1 MIDAILDFFFPPKC
15 PFCMEILSSKAPVC
29 DNCIRALPFNDEKC
43 CDICSR
49 PIEDFS
55 HSTCLNCREQK
66 IYFEHSFVPL
76 IYKDEAKGAVL
87 RLKKGHPSFS
97 KGFAYLLADKILS
110 SPNYKNF
117 DVITFVPQSYKGRL
131 NRGYNQAELIAR
143 DLSKLLKIPCTAFLI
158 KTDDGEEQHLLTAT
172 QRREN
177 VKKCYF
183 SKNIKG
189 KGRVLL
195 VDDIYTTG
203 STTNYCSRLLRKMGF
218 SEVYLA
224 VAMIRTDD

>member
-1 MIDAILDFFFPPKC
+1 MLDTILDFFFPPRC

-29 DNCIRALPFNDEKC
+29 DNCIDILPFNDEKC

-55 HSTCLNCREQK
+55 YNTCLSCREQK
-66 IYFEHSFVPL
+66 IHFEHSFVPL
-76 IYKDEAKGAVL
+76 IYKGIAKDAVL
-87 RLKKGHPSFS
+87 RLKKWHPAYS

-110 SPNYKNF
+110 SPFYRNF
-117 DVITFVPQSYKGRL
+117 DVITFVPQSPKGRL
-131 NRGYNQAELIAR
+131 ERGYNQAQLIAK
-143 DLSKLLKIPCTAFLI
+143 DLSELLKIPCIAFLI
-158 KTDDGEEQHLLTAT
+158 KTDDGDEQHLLTAS

-183 SKNIKG
+183 AKDIKG
-189 KGRVLL
+189 SGRVLL

-203 STTNYCSRLLRKMGF
+203 STTNYCSKLLRKMGF
-218 SEVYLA
+218 DEVYLA
-224 VAMIRTDD
+224 VAMIRADD

>member
-1 MIDAILDFFFPPKC
+1 MIDIIADFLFPPRC
-15 PFCMEILSSKAPVC
+15 PFCLELLSSKVPVC
-29 DNCIRALPFNDEKC
+29 DDCLKILPFNDEKC

-49 PIEDFS
+49 PIEEFS
-55 HSTCLNCREQK
+55 YNTCLNCREQK

-76 IYKDEAKGAVL
+76 IYKGKVKETVL
-87 RLKKGHPSFS
+87 MLKKGHPYFA

-110 SPNYKNF
+110 SPNYTHF

-131 NRGYNQAELIAR
+131 DRGYNQAELIAKE
-143 DLSKLLKIPCTAFLI
+143 LSKLLKIPCKAFLT
-158 KTDDGEEQHLLTAT
+158 KTNDGEEQHLLSAA

-183 SKNIKG
+183 PKDIQG
-189 KGRVLL
+189 EGTVLL

-203 STTNYCSRLLRKMGF
+203 ATTNYCARLLRKMGF
-218 SEVYLA
+218 GKVCLA
-224 VAMIRTDD
+224 VAMIRADD

>member
-29 DNCIRALPFNDEKC
+29 DNCISTLPFNDEKC

-55 HSTCLNCREQK
+55 YSTCLNCREQK

-76 IYKDEAKGAVL
+76 IYKDEAKEAVL

-143 DLSKLLKIPCTAFLI
+143 DLSKLLNIPCITFLI

-203 STTNYCSRLLRKMGF
+203 STTNHCSRLLRKMGF